1 MISNEYYSQ
10 VELLLQVLPHVAKEE
25 AFALK
30 GGTAIN
36 LFVQNMPRLSV
47 DIDLNYTRFE
57 DRNTALQGIE
67 DGLQKIGDSLAK
79 TMPDLRIT
87 RRQLKTGQ
95 DVKLIC
101 ELGRTLIKIEVN
113 TVIRGHLLPTRQLTV
128 TEKVEEIFGMF
139 AAMDVVSSGE
149 LYGGKICA
157 ALDRQHPRDLFDV
170 QQLYSSGGIDE
181 EIRLGIIAALLSS
194 PRPLH
199 ELLQPKLQDN
209 TGSYESQFIG
219 MAYETY
225 DYQQYESTRTQL
237 IKDVNTL
244 LSSNDREFLLCF
256 KSAEPNWS
264 LYPIQELKNM
274 PAIQWKLHH
283 LRRLKSTNP
292 PKHQDQLK
300 KLEKVLYQY

>member
-1 MISNEYYSQ
+1 MISDEYYSQ

-67 DGLQKIGDSLAK
+67 DGLQKIGDRLAK

-181 EIRLGIIAALLSS
+181 EIRLGMIAALLGS
-194 PRPLH
+194 PRPIH

-209 TGSYESQFIG
+209 RASFENQFIG
-219 MAYETY
+219 MAYEPF
-225 DYQQYESTRTQL
+225 DYLQYESTRKQL
-237 IKDVNTL
+237 INDVNTL
-244 LSSNDREFLLCF
+244 LTSSERDLLLSF
-256 KSAEPNWS
+256 ESAEPNWT
-264 LYPIQELKNM
+264 LYPFEELQNM
-274 PAIQWKLHH
+274 PAVQWKLQN
-283 LRRLKSTNP
+283 LLRLKSKDP
-292 PKHQDQLK
+292 EKHTQLIAT
-300 KLEKVLYQY
+300 LHSVLQS